1 MARHVLT
8 GEHPLFLWGQ
18 RYKGVPEVYLTA
30 AVFRAAP
37 PTVVAL
43 KAVTLACFVVFLCLN
58 FRLLQR
64 VCSQAVAWIAT
75 AFLIAGPPSLVF
87 WSMSGSAEIVM
98 TLIAGTVLLLA
109 IEATLKRS
117 PNRASPYSIYIA
129 AAALG
134 FGLWIQQFILYYVVS
149 LAVTAAI
156 VTPGWRA
163 TFQQRIRARVPAW
176 LRAVLVALAAVA
188 ALYLLLGLMAFF
200 GGGFQAGGIT
210 ATHPQKMWWI
220 AGVLVAT
227 AVAIVTICVFRGQL
241 AGPALAFLVGYAPA
255 LIGRIGNRGMGAPIS
270 RLDAAALG
278 AALPDI
284 THVMFPIL
292 FGWRDPMAR
301 PTLYPRLALLLAIVA
316 AVSYWLAWRR
326 TVTPFFHVFPLVAA
340 TMFFVSGSYI
350 DAQSYR
356 YLMPI
361 YAALPVVYA
370 IGVVGLWRAN
380 RLAGAVVFVSA
391 VTIFVTQQ
399 VVWYTQLAPD
409 RESQRVLECLD
420 SADIRTARAGYWQS
434 YKLTFLSGERIIVS
448 PLDGMD
454 RYPKYSEQTREA
466 PSISRRCP

>member
-1 MARHVLT
+1 
-8 GEHPLFLWGQ
+8 
-18 RYKGVPEVYLTA
+18 
-30 AVFRAAP
+30 
-37 PTVVAL
+37 
-43 KAVTLACFVVFLCLN
+43 
-58 FRLLQR
+58 
-64 VCSQAVAWIAT
+64 
-75 AFLIAGPPSLVF
+75 
-87 WSMSGSAEIVM
+87 
-98 TLIAGTVLLLA
+98 
-109 IEATLKRS
+109 
-117 PNRASPYSIYIA
+117 
-129 AAALG
+129 
-134 FGLWIQQFILYYVVS
+134 
-149 LAVTAAI
+149 
-156 VTPGWRA
+156 
-163 TFQQRIRARVPAW
+163 
-176 LRAVLVALAAVA
+176 
-188 ALYLLLGLMAFF
+188 
-200 GGGFQAGGIT
+200 
-210 ATHPQKMWWI
+210 
-220 AGVLVAT
+220 
-227 AVAIVTICVFRGQL
+227 
-241 AGPALAFLVGYAPA
+241 
-255 LIGRIGNRGMGAPIS
+255 
-270 RLDAAALG
+270 
-278 AALPDI
+278 
-284 THVMFPIL
+284 
-292 FGWRDPMAR
+292 MAR
-301 PTLYPRLALLLAIVA
+301 PTLYPTLALLLAIVA